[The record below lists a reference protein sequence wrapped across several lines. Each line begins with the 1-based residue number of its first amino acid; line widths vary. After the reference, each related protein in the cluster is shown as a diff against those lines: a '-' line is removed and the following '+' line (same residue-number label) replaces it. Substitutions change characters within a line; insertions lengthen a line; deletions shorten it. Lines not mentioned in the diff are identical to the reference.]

1 MKKMSQGEDKMVRD
15 IGFNLQAAI
24 INILITLPLAVI
36 NSYLLYWAIILF
48 LSDLDYMSMEVAIVF
63 GLFIIPSILLNLII
77 FFQPTIIAS
86 NININ
91 NWKRNPFSIFR
102 RFFESLVYVALY
114 PLFFIIEEAGFTFFL
129 RNVKKGKI
137 ELNDRDFFLSLTRED
152 QKFIYKKR
160 VKYWMAEEQDDADYP
175 QFGTYEKVQHPKL
188 MWIFLLNIFLGGTF
202 VFWVIAFFWAFD
214 HRTLPSVETT
224 ETPSQNPQSTG
235 FLSDELVKLSQLK
248 EAGALSEGE
257 FAKAKAK
264 LLE

>member
-1 MKKMSQGEDKMVRD
+1 MSQGEDKKVRD

-24 INILITLPLAVI
+24 INILITLALAVI

-48 LSDLDYMSMEVAIVF
+48 LSDLDNIPMEVAIVF
-63 GLFIIPSILLNLII
+63 GCFIIPSILLSLII

-91 NWKRNPFSIFR
+91 NWKRNPISIFG
-102 RFFESLVYVALY
+102 RFFVSLIYVAFY
-114 PLFFIIEEAGFTFFL
+114 PLIFIFREFVFKLFL
-129 RNVKKGKI
+129 INVKKGKI
-137 ELNDRDFFLSLTRED
+137 EGINRDYFLSLTRED
-152 QKFIYKKR
+152 QKFFFKMHFKNH
-160 VKYWMAEEQDDADYP
+160 MAKEKGDADYP

-224 ETPSQNPQSTG
+224 ETPSQSPQSTG
-235 FLSDELVKLSQLK
+235 SLSDELVKLTQLK
-248 EAGALSEGE
+248 EAGVLSEGE